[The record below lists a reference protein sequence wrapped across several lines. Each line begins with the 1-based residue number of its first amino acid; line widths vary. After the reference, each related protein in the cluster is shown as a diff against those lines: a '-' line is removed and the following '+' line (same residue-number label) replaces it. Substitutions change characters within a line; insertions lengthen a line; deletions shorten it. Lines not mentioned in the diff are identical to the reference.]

1 MSPLLPWTRKEAP
14 AAGATPAPGNGAV
27 EGGTDG
33 GEPGRTKGRPTPKR
47 PRQSPPPPPP
57 RTRKEA
63 YARTRAMQRDQR
75 GRSRA
80 GLAAGDDAYAM
91 PRDRGPVRRL
101 VRDIVDARRNIGSW
115 FLVVG
120 LLIIAGNGSRVPAVQ
135 LAATMLWLLL
145 LLGLAA
151 DWTLLGRR
159 IARLVRE
166 RYPDDATRMR
176 SHVFYGIMRSTQ
188 FRRLRMPRPQVRIGE
203 RV

>member
-1 MSPLLPWTRKEAP
+1 
-14 AAGATPAPGNGAV
+14 
-27 EGGTDG
+27 
-33 GEPGRTKGRPTPKR
+33 
-47 PRQSPPPPPP
+47 
-57 RTRKEA
+57 
-63 YARTRAMQRDQR
+63 MQRDQR

-188 FRRLRMPRPQVRIGE
+188 FRRLRMPRAQVRIGE